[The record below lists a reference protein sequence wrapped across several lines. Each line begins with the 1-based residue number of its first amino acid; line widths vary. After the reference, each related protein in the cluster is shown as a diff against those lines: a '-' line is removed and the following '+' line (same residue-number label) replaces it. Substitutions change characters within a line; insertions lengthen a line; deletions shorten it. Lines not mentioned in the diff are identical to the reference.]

1 MKIMM
6 EKFGTTLISRQAGKE
21 ALAAFAP
28 VLAELHD
35 DEKIE
40 VDFRGVNTFS
50 PSWADEFLRGLVE
63 KYGEKVILRNT
74 ENPSVRTTLSFL
86 ESIGY
91 KKFTIE

>member
-1 MKIMM
+1 MM

-21 ALAAFAP
+21 ALAAFTP
-28 VLAELHD
+28 VLGEVRE

-50 PSWADEFLRGLVE
+50 PSWADEFLRGLIDR
-63 KYGEKVILRNT
+63 YGKRVILLHT
-74 ENPSVRTTLSFL
+74 ENPSVDATLSFL

-91 KKFTIE
+91 AKFTIE